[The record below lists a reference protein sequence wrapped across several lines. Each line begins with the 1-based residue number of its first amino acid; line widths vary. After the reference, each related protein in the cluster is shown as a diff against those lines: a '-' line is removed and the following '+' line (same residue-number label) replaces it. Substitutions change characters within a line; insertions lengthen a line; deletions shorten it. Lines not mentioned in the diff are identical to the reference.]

1 MKLTKFFLLALIAL
15 VLPLSSC
22 EDREIY
28 FTTDEIVGDIITG
41 NQIRMNNPTIISMGT
56 IKVNVQNAKGNV
68 TATSSDQEIAD
79 VEVYK
84 SQYRYPELIINLK
97 KQGDVSI
104 SVKDEDGNTAT
115 LCFKVRAGGL
125 LPDTKLENE

>member
-28 FTTDEIVGDIITG
+28 FTTDEIVGDIISG
-41 NQIRMNNPTIISMGT
+41 NQIRMNNPTIMSMGT

-68 TATSSDQEIAD
+68 TATSSDPEIAD

-84 SQYRYPELIINLK
+84 YQYRYPELIINLK

-115 LCFKVRAGGL
+115 LCFKVRAGDL